1 MIAHH
6 RRNADWASRR
16 SRTGVLEPQPL
27 PPFAQASG
35 GHSLRVRSVGA
46 WTKRPQRTRI
56 GGQQKPRRT
65 GRGKRRGGAERG
77 AWGLDGKLGE
87 AWGQPSPAPFRR
99 ILLRRR
105 PGCGEI
111 VAV

>member
-77 AWGLDGKLGE
+77 AWGWTGSSARLGVSRPPRLSEEYSSAGVLGAAKLS
-87 AWGQPSPAPFRR
+87 Q
-99 ILLRRR
+99 
-105 PGCGEI
+105 
-111 VAV
+111 